1 MAFLDSSTAVI
12 DAILTRKGREL
23 LARNDGSF
31 QITKFAFGDDEI
43 NYQLYDSTKSTDQD
57 ADILNLPVL
66 EPISNENVALI
77 YRLITLPEGSLKI
90 ANLTISPTSGTI
102 NYGDDLSVEVSTNN
116 GEDAQGYAATIRD
129 TDIGVLTN
137 TTSAPNENG
146 VGSFTIATGANA
158 GGKSG
163 QTIMDITGINSEART
178 EFTLTVS
185 ASGAAA

>member
-43 NYQLYDSTKSTDQD
+43 NYQLYDATKSTDQD

-66 EPISNENVALI
+66 EPISNENVALL
-77 YRLITLPEGSLKI
+77 YRLITLPKGTLKI
-90 ANLTISPTSGTI
+90 ANLTNFTYLWYCWLWNRFSTI
-102 NYGDDLSVEVSTNN
+102 DVSTEN
-116 GEDAQGYAATIRD
+116 GEDTQGYAATIRD
-129 TDIGVLTN
+129 TDIGVLAN
-137 TTSAPNENG
+137 TTAPPDANG
-146 VGSFTIATGANA
+146 AGVFTIRTGANA

-163 QTIMDITGINSEART
+163 QTIVDITGINS
-178 EFTLTVS
+178 
-185 ASGAAA
+185 GAQEKSLL

>member
-43 NYQLYDSTKSTDQD
+43 NYQLFDATKSTDQD

-66 EPISNENVALI
+66 EPVSNENVALLH
-77 YRLITLPEGSLKI
+77 RLITLPRGSLVI
-90 ANLTISPTSGTI
+90 ANLQISPTTGSVGYGT
-102 NYGDDLSVEVSTNN
+102 DLTISVSTEN
-116 GEDAQGYAATIRD
+116 GEDSQGYAATVRD

-137 TTSAPNENG
+137 TTSQPDVNG
-146 VGSFTIATGANA
+146 EGTFTIRTGANA

-163 QTIMDITGINSEART
+163 QTIVDITGINSGARK

>member
-43 NYQLYDSTKSTDQD
+43 NYQLYDATKATDQD

-66 EPISNENVALI
+66 EPVSNENVALL
-77 YRLITLPEGSLKI
+77 YRLITLPKGSLKI
-90 ANLTISPTSGTI
+90 ANLSISPTSGTI
-102 NYGDDLSVEVSTNN
+102 NYGDDLSVSVSTNN
-116 GEDAQGYAATIRD
+116 GEDSQGYAATVRD
-129 TDIGVLTN
+129 TDIAVLTN
-137 TTSAPNENG
+137 TTTTPNENG
-146 VGSFTIATGANA
+146 QGVFTVRTGANA

-163 QTIMDITGINSEART
+163 QTIMDITGINSGARK

>member
-43 NYQLYDSTKSTDQD
+43 NYQLYDATKATDQD
-57 ADILNLPVL
+57 SDILNLPVL
-66 EPISNENVALI
+66 EPVSNENVALLF
-77 YRLITLPEGSLKI
+77 RLITLPKGSLKI
-90 ANLTISPTSGTI
+90 SALSIRPTSGTI
-102 NYGDDLSVEVSTNN
+102 DYGDTASIEVSTADGN
-116 GEDAQGYAATIRD
+116 DPQGYAATIRD
-129 TDIGVLTN
+129 PDIGRLSSN
-137 TTSAPNENG
+137 IAQLNANG
-146 VGSFTIATGANA
+146 VSVFNVQTGANA

-163 QTIMDITGINSEART
+163 QTIVDITGINSGARGT
-178 EFTLTVS
+178 FTLTVS

>member
-43 NYQLYDSTKSTDQD
+43 NYQLYDATKATDQD
-57 ADILNLPVL
+57 ADILNLPIL
-66 EPISNENVALI
+66 EPVSNENVALL
-77 YRLITLPEGSLKI
+77 YRLITLPEGTLRI
-90 ANLTISPTSGTI
+90 ANLQITHTSGTVDYGSDLVI
-102 NYGDDLSVEVSTNN
+102 NVSTAN
-116 GEDAQGYAATIRD
+116 GEDSQGYAATVRD
-129 TDIGVLTN
+129 IDIGALIN
-137 TTSAPNENG
+137 TTAPPNVNG
-146 VGSFTIATGANA
+146 EGVFTIRTGANA

-163 QTIMDITGINSEART
+163 QTIVDITGINSGARK

>member
-43 NYQLYDSTKSTDQD
+43 NYQLYDATKATDQD

-66 EPISNENVALI
+66 EPVSNENVALL
-77 YRLITLPEGSLKI
+77 YRLITLPKGSLKI
-90 ANLTISPTSGTI
+90 ANLQISPTSGTI
-102 NYGDDLSVEVSTNN
+102 NYGENLSVSVSTNN
-116 GEDAQGYAATIRD
+116 GEDSQGYAATVRD
-129 TDIGVLTN
+129 TDIAVLEN
-137 TTSAPNENG
+137 TTASINENG
-146 VGSFTIATGANA
+146 VGTFTLQTGANA

-163 QTIMDITGINSEART
+163 QTILDITGINSGARR

>member
-43 NYQLYDSTKSTDQD
+43 NYQLYDATKSTDQD

-66 EPISNENVALI
+66 EPISNENVALL
-77 YRLITLPEGSLKI
+77 YRLITLPTGSLKI
-90 ANLTISPTSGTI
+90 ANLSISPTSGSV
-102 NYGDDLSVEVSTNN
+102 NYGDDLSITVATNN
-116 GEDAQGYAATIRD
+116 GEDSQGYAATIRD
-129 TDIGVLTN
+129 PDIGALNN
-137 TTSAPNENG
+137 TTSVPDANG
-146 VGSFTIATGANA
+146 VGTFTILTGANA
-158 GGKSG
+158 GGKAG
-163 QTIMDITGINSEART
+163 QTIMDITGINSGARK

>member
-31 QITKFAFGDDEI
+31 QITKFSFGDDEI
-43 NYQLYDSTKSTDQD
+43 NYQLYDATKATDQD

-66 EPISNENVALI
+66 EPVSNENVALL
-77 YRLITLPEGSLKI
+77 YRLITLPQGSLKI
-90 ANLTISPTSGTI
+90 ANLQVSPTSGTV
-102 NYGDDLSVEVSTNN
+102 NYGDELAVAVTTEN
-116 GEDAQGYAATIRD
+116 GEDTQGYAATVRD

-137 TTSAPNENG
+137 NTVVPNANG
-146 VGSFTIATGANA
+146 VANFTISTGANA
-158 GGKSG
+158 GGKAG
-163 QTIMDITGINSEART
+163 QTIVDITGINSGARK

>member
-43 NYQLYDSTKSTDQD
+43 NYQLYDATKATDQD

-66 EPISNENVALI
+66 EPVSNENVALL
-77 YRLITLPEGSLKI
+77 YRLITLPKGSLKI
-90 ANLTISPTSGTI
+90 SALSVTPASGTVNYGDNLTIS
-102 NYGDDLSVEVSTNN
+102 VSTDN
-116 GEDAQGYAATIRD
+116 GQDPQGYAATVRD
-129 TDIGVLTN
+129 TDIGVLNN
-137 TTSAPNENG
+137 TTSTPDANG
-146 VGSFTIATGANA
+146 DGVFTVRTGANA

-163 QTIMDITGINSEART
+163 QTIIDITGVNSGARK
-178 EFTLTVS
+178 EFSLTVS

>member
-12 DAILTRKGREL
+12 DAILPRKGREL
-23 LARNDGSF
+23 LAQNDGSF

-43 NYQLYDSTKSTDQD
+43 NYQLYDATKSTDQD

-66 EPISNENVALI
+66 EPISNENIALL
-77 YRLITLPEGSLKI
+77 YRLITLPTGSLKI
-90 ANLTISPTSGTI
+90 ANLSISPTSGTI
-102 NYGDDLSVEVSTNN
+102 NYGDDLNIEVATNN
-116 GEDAQGYAATIRD
+116 GEDSQGYAATIRD

-137 TTSAPNENG
+137 TTSTPNVNG
-146 VGSFTIATGANA
+146 QGVFTVRTGANA

-163 QTIMDITGINSEART
+163 ETIIDITGINSGARKD
-178 EFTLTVS
+178 FTLTVS

>member
-43 NYQLYDSTKSTDQD
+43 NYQLYDATKSTDQD
-57 ADILNLPVL
+57 SDILNLPVL
-66 EPISNENVALI
+66 EPISNESVALL
-77 YRLITLPEGSLKI
+77 YRLITLPSGSLRI
-90 ANLTISPTSGTI
+90 ANLSISPTSGSV
-102 NYGDDLSVEVSTNN
+102 NYGDDLSITVATNN
-116 GEDAQGYAATIRD
+116 GEDAQGYAATVRD
-129 TDIGVLTN
+129 TDIAVLTQN
-137 TTSAPNENG
+137 TAVPDANSIGT
-146 VGSFTIATGANA
+146 FTVRTGANA

-163 QTIMDITGINSEART
+163 QTILDITGINSGARK

-185 ASGAAA
+185 ASGAAT

>member
-43 NYQLYDSTKSTDQD
+43 NYQLYDATKATDQD
-57 ADILNLPVL
+57 ADTLNLPVL
-66 EPISNENVALI
+66 EPVSNENVALL
-77 YRLITLPEGSLKI
+77 YRLITLPDGSLKV
-90 ANLTISPTSGTI
+90 ATLSVSPTSGTV
-102 NYGDDLSVEVSTNN
+102 NYGTDLTVTVSTEN
-116 GEDAQGYAATIRD
+116 GTDSQGYAATVRD
-129 TDIGVLTN
+129 IDIGVLTN
-137 TTSAPNENG
+137 TTATPDANG
-146 VGSFTIATGANA
+146 VGTFTVRTGANA

-163 QTIMDITGINSEART
+163 DTIIDITGINSGARK

>member
-23 LARNDGSF
+23 LARNDGTF

-43 NYQLYDSTKSTDQD
+43 NYQLYDATKSTDQD

-102 NYGDDLSVEVSTNN
+102 NYGDDLTVTVVTNN
-116 GEDAQGYAATIRD
+116 GSDQQGYAATIRD
-129 TDIGVLTN
+129 TDIGALTN

-163 QTIMDITGINSEART
+163 QTIMDITGINSGART

>member
-43 NYQLYDSTKSTDQD
+43 NYQLYDATKATDQD

-66 EPISNENVALI
+66 EPVSNENVALL
-77 YRLITLPEGSLKI
+77 YRLITLPKGSLKI
-90 ANLTISPTSGTI
+90 ANLQISPTSGTI
-102 NYGDDLSVEVSTNN
+102 NYGENLSVSVSTNN
-116 GEDAQGYAATIRD
+116 GEDSQGYAATVRD
-129 TDIGVLTN
+129 TDIAVLEN
-137 TTSAPNENG
+137 TTASINENG
-146 VGSFTIATGANA
+146 VVTFTLQTGANA

-163 QTIMDITGINSEART
+163 QTILDITGINSGARR

>member
-23 LARNDGSF
+23 LAKNDGSF

-43 NYQLYDSTKSTDQD
+43 NYQLYDATKATDQD

-66 EPISNENVALI
+66 EPVSNENVALL
-77 YRLITLPEGSLKI
+77 YRLITLPKGSLKI
-90 ANLTISPTSGTI
+90 ANLQVSPISGTV
-102 NYGDDLSVEVSTNN
+102 NYGTDLSISVSTEN
-116 GEDAQGYAATIRD
+116 GEDIQGYAATVRD
-129 TDIGVLTN
+129 TDIGRLTN
-137 TTSAPNENG
+137 TTAGLNENA
-146 VGSFTIATGANA
+146 VGTFTVRTGANA

-163 QTIMDITGINSEART
+163 QTIIDITGVNSGARK

>member
-43 NYQLYDSTKSTDQD
+43 NYQLYDATKATDQD

-66 EPISNENVALI
+66 EPVSNENVALL
-77 YRLITLPEGSLKI
+77 YRLITLPKGSLKI
-90 ANLTISPTSGTI
+90 ASLSISPTSGTI
-102 NYGDDLSVEVSTNN
+102 NYGDDLTVTVTTTN
-116 GEDAQGYAATIRD
+116 GEDAQGYAATVRD
-129 TDIGVLTN
+129 NDIAVLTN
-137 TTSAPNENG
+137 TTSTPNANG
-146 VGSFTIATGANA
+146 QGSFTVRTGANA
-158 GGKSG
+158 GGKAG
-163 QTIMDITGINSEART
+163 QTIMDITGINSGARK

>member
-43 NYQLYDSTKSTDQD
+43 NYQLYDATKSTDQD

-66 EPISNENVALI
+66 EPISNENVALL
-77 YRLITLPEGSLKI
+77 YRLITLPRGSLKI
-90 ANLTISPTSGTI
+90 ANLQISPTSGTV
-102 NYGDDLSVEVSTNN
+102 NYGDDLNVTVATQN
-116 GEDAQGYAATIRD
+116 GTDTQGYSATVRD

-137 TTSAPNENG
+137 TTAIPNENS
-146 VGSFTIATGANA
+146 VGTFTIRTGANA
-158 GGKSG
+158 GGKAG
-163 QTIMDITGINSEART
+163 QTIVDITGINSGARK

>member
-43 NYQLYDSTKSTDQD
+43 NYQLYDATKSTDQD

-66 EPISNENVALI
+66 EPISNENVALL
-77 YRLITLPEGSLKI
+77 YRLITLPSGTLRI
-90 ANLTISPTSGTI
+90 ANLQISPTSGTV
-102 NYGDDLSVEVSTNN
+102 NYGTNLVINVSTQN
-116 GEDAQGYAATIRD
+116 GEDSQGYAATVRD
-129 TDIGVLTN
+129 VDIGVLTN
-137 TTSAPNENG
+137 ITAPPNANG
-146 VGSFTIATGANA
+146 VGEFTIRTGANA

-163 QTIMDITGINSEART
+163 QTIVDITGINSGARS